1 MKTVISILFLL
12 IHATLSSQTLKLS
25 QPVRFLALGD
35 SYTIGSG
42 IDPTESWPNQL
53 YQRLVYAGYSRD
65 KIQIIAQ
72 AGWRTDNLAKAI
84 RETNPSSDFNLVSL
98 LIGVNNQYQG
108 ASIEKYEEDFENL
121 LKTAIKLAGGIKSSV
136 FILSIPDY
144 GYTPLWQGFSEV
156 SSEIDK
162 FNNIN
167 RKIAQDYDVKYF
179 DITPVSRLGLSDPSL
194 VSGDAL
200 HPSALMYTM
209 WTDLIMEHIWN
220 NNQLETVINETVIP
234 EKIRIFPNPASN
246 NVSVKIMPKDVS
258 GNMSLSIYSLRGELK
273 YRKDAI
279 NYNGSE
285 SVILE
290 LPALA
295 NGFYLVEVITDSDRT
310 VKKIFIKGGG
320 VQ

>member
-1 MKTVISILFLL
+1 MKTVITILFLL
-12 IHATLSSQTLKLS
+12 IHATVSPQTLKLS

-35 SYTIGSG
+35 SYTTGTS
-42 IDPTESWPNQL
+42 IDPADSWPNQL
-53 YQRLVYAGYSRD
+53 YQRLAESGYSRE

-108 ASIEKYEEDFENL
+108 VSIVKYEDEFENL
-121 LKTAIKLAGGIKSSV
+121 LKTAIRLAGGIKSSV

-162 FNNIN
+162 FNDIN
-167 RKIAQDYDVKYF
+167 RKIAQKYNVIYF
-179 DITPVSRLGLSDPSL
+179 DITPVSRLGLNDPSL

-209 WTDLIMEHIWN
+209 WVDLIMEHILN
-220 NNQLETVINETVIP
+220 NNHMETGINEEVVY
-234 EKIRIFPNPASN
+234 EKISIFPNPASGT
-246 NVSVKIMPKDVS
+246 VSVKLMTEDIS
-258 GNMSLSIYSLRGELK
+258 SQISISIYSLRGELK
-273 YRKDAI
+273 YRKNDI
-279 NYNGSE
+279 NFSGSE
-285 SVILE
+285 SYILE
-290 LPALA
+290 LPPLA
-295 NGFYLVEVITDSDRT
+295 SGLYLFEVISDSQRT
-310 VKKIFIKGGG
+310 IKKIFIKGG
-320 VQ
+320 